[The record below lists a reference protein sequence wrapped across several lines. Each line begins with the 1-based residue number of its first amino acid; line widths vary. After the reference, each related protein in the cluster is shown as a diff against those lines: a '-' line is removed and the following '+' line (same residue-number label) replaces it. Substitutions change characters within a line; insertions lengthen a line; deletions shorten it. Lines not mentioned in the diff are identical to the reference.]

1 MATSSTGGGADGR
14 SDWAGNFDCFECGRK
29 RLTAQDF
36 SKAQAEK
43 RRKDENAKIS
53 CKNCVS
59 AKQEKERADAAAR
72 VADAGPKE
80 TLAAGDDAD
89 AEHVCSSCNV
99 PRPASAYSRT
109 QIMKG
114 PTKQR
119 CSECVAKAEAAA
131 TAANGAGGE
140 AHQAKLK
147 EARAAAAK
155 AEASG
160 SAAEKL
166 KASSQ
171 VAALEA
177 ELVTGLKP
185 IKLGSTRGRGRGGS
199 WRGRGR

>member
-1 MATSSTGGGADGR
+1 MKSSTGGGADGR
-14 SDWAGNFDCFECGRK
+14 TDWAGNFDCSECGRK

-43 RRKDENAKIS
+43 FRKDESAKIT

-72 VADAGPKE
+72 QPAAADG
-80 TLAAGDDAD
+80 DAD
-89 AEHVCSSCNV
+89 AEHVCSSCNA
-99 PRPASAYSRT
+99 PKPASAYTRN
-109 QIMKG
+109 QLMKG
-114 PTKQR
+114 ATKQR

-131 TAANGAGGE
+131 TAASGAGGE
-140 AHQAKLK
+140 AHQEKLK